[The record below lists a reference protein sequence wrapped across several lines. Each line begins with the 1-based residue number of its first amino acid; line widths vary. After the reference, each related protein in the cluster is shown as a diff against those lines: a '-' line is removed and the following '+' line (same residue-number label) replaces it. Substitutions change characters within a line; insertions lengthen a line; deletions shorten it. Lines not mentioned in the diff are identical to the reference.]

1 MDQRCVICKSATYD
15 EHDALVSSLRKQF
28 WQMVPI
34 RLLIWGDWNTA
45 ETNREDN
52 IRLLGCTRV
61 QGDVMKTII
70 FHENTIA
77 HSPSNRYIVQ
87 FLRKYVEKIESM
99 EEYELDDE
107 MIEFY
112 ISLSATTNMSP
123 MDAGVCFKTYTLDKE
138 QYMRIVLQEEQ
149 LTISHGTTGL
159 LTWEAGLFLSDF
171 FVEHPDI
178 IRDKNVIELG
188 SGCGLAGFTCAA
200 MGAANVLCTDVNG
213 NVLHILEDNRK
224 LNPSIVD
231 KIQVADLDWE
241 DTNECARL
249 SKDVDVVI
257 GSDIVCMRYLKT
269 NMTLVQIQQW

>member
-1 MDQRCVICKSATYD
+1 
-15 EHDALVSSLRKQF
+15 
-28 WQMVPI
+28 
-34 RLLIWGDWNTA
+34 
-45 ETNREDN
+45 
-52 IRLLGCTRV
+52 
-61 QGDVMKTII
+61 
-70 FHENTIA
+70 
-77 HSPSNRYIVQ
+77 
-87 FLRKYVEKIESM
+87 M

-257 GSDIVCMRYLKT
+257 GSDILYDPTIVPLLVGALKT
-269 NMTLVQIQQW
+269 IVVSSQQVAYITAAFRNPDTFALFLLDDILSRESDG